1 MAGSYIIKA
10 ATFAGIAVGGDL
22 TSRVVMVSGTQGHP
36 GYLGQ
41 LVNPSTDGP
50 RLHDPRHIVKHVE
63 QVPGYADQIPFR
75 RTTQQP
81 EPLLPV
87 VKVGCDE

>member
-1 MAGSYIIKA
+1 
-10 ATFAGIAVGGDL
+10 
-22 TSRVVMVSGTQGHP
+22 MVSGTQGDP
-36 GYLGQ
+36 RYLGQ
-41 LVNPSTDGP
+41 FANPSTDGP
-50 RLHDPRHIVKHVE
+50 PLHDPRLIVEHVE